1 MTYCYDFWQCKVSV
15 LCTLLTTY
23 PQHGPCMI
31 LQRNVKTRLYLRD
44 NLLSSSVGAAPA
56 GFWGCFAASLLSWP
70 RSANLQKALSQ
81 ELELWMENGK
91 NNKIK
96 EQFKAEMSTT
106 DHTLLPGS
114 PAVHLVSLCLICGH
128 LWCALSLSSHLV
140 SPCAPAASTGHH
152 SRTFSPHARCQATG
166 LACRRQA
173 VPSGSIIA
181 RREARYFIDTN
192 LKCAI

>member
-1 MTYCYDFWQCKVSV
+1 MTICDLFKVAPSARRA
-15 LCTLLTTY
+15 CGLLGGIR
-23 PQHGPCMI
+23 Q
-31 LQRNVKTRLYLRD
+31 LRCFR
-44 NLLSSSVGAAPA
+44 GRAA
-56 GFWGCFAASLLSWP
+56 
-70 RSANLQKALSQ
+70 RTLQKALRQ
-81 ELELWMENGK
+81 KLEMWMKNGK
-91 NNKIK
+91 SNKIK
-96 EQFKAEMSTT
+96 EHFKAEMSTT

-166 LACRRQA
+166 LACRR
-173 VPSGSIIA
+173 
-181 RREARYFIDTN
+181 RRCREAASQSPPQVAICISIN

>member
-1 MTYCYDFWQCKVSV
+1 MTYCYDFWQCKMPV
-15 LCTLLTTY
+15 LCALLTTY

-56 GFWGCFAASLLSWP
+56 GFWGCFAASLLSWS
-70 RSANLQKALSQ
+70 RSANLQKAPSQ
-81 ELELWMENGK
+81 ELEMWMENGK

-96 EQFKAEMSTT
+96 EQFKAKRSTT

-128 LWCALSLSSHLV
+128 LWCALSRSSHLV
-140 SPCAPAASTGHH
+140 HLLRVQTTICAPFLLTQGARPLALPAAGRRCRQAASQ
-152 SRTFSPHARCQATG
+152 SPPQVAICI
-166 LACRRQA
+166 
-173 VPSGSIIA
+173 SI
-181 RREARYFIDTN
+181 N

>member
-1 MTYCYDFWQCKVSV
+1 M
-15 LCTLLTTY
+15 
-23 PQHGPCMI
+23 
-31 LQRNVKTRLYLRD
+31 
-44 NLLSSSVGAAPA
+44 
-56 GFWGCFAASLLSWP
+56 
-70 RSANLQKALSQ
+70 
-81 ELELWMENGK
+81 WMENGK
-91 NNKIK
+91 KNKIK
-96 EQFKAEMSTT
+96 EQFKAEMSTR

-140 SPCAPAASTGHH
+140 HLLRVQITICAP
-152 SRTFSPHARCQATG
+152 FLLHARCQAIG

>member
-1 MTYCYDFWQCKVSV
+1 
-15 LCTLLTTY
+15 
-23 PQHGPCMI
+23 
-31 LQRNVKTRLYLRD
+31 
-44 NLLSSSVGAAPA
+44 
-56 GFWGCFAASLLSWP
+56 
-70 RSANLQKALSQ
+70 
-81 ELELWMENGK
+81 MENGK

-96 EQFKAEMSTT
+96 EHFKAEMSTT

-140 SPCAPAASTGHH
+140 HLLRVQITICAP
-152 SRTFSPHARCQATG
+152 FLLHARCQAIG

>member
-1 MTYCYDFWQCKVSV
+1 M
-15 LCTLLTTY
+15 
-23 PQHGPCMI
+23 
-31 LQRNVKTRLYLRD
+31 
-44 NLLSSSVGAAPA
+44 
-56 GFWGCFAASLLSWP
+56 
-70 RSANLQKALSQ
+70 
-81 ELELWMENGK
+81 WMENGK

-140 SPCAPAASTGHH
+140 HLLRVQITICAP
-152 SRTFSPHARCQATG
+152 FLLHARCQAIG

-173 VPSGSIIA
+173 LAA
-181 RREARYFIDTN
+181 RRACSSPQVAICISIN

>member
-1 MTYCYDFWQCKVSV
+1 M
-15 LCTLLTTY
+15 
-23 PQHGPCMI
+23 
-31 LQRNVKTRLYLRD
+31 
-44 NLLSSSVGAAPA
+44 
-56 GFWGCFAASLLSWP
+56 
-70 RSANLQKALSQ
+70 
-81 ELELWMENGK
+81 WMENGK

-166 LACRRQA
+166 LACRR
-173 VPSGSIIA
+173 
-181 RREARYFIDTN
+181 RRCREAASQSPLQVPIRISVGCIQTVPQQHHTAPGSSYYCRPAKWDKN
-192 LKCAI
+192 LP

>member
-1 MTYCYDFWQCKVSV
+1 MTYCYDFWQCKMSV
-15 LCTLLTTY
+15 LCALLTTY

-81 ELELWMENGK
+81 ELEMWMENGK

-152 SRTFSPHARCQATG
+152 SRTFSPHARCQTTG
-166 LACRRQA
+166 LACRR
-173 VPSGSIIA
+173 
-181 RREARYFIDTN
+181 RRCREA
-192 LKCAI
+192 ASQ

>member
-1 MTYCYDFWQCKVSV
+1 MTICDLF
-15 LCTLLTTY
+15 
-23 PQHGPCMI
+23 
-31 LQRNVKTRLYLRD
+31 
-44 NLLSSSVGAAPA
+44 LSSSVGAAPA

-70 RSANLQKALSQ
+70 RSANMQKALSQ
-81 ELELWMENGK
+81 ELEMWMENGK

-128 LWCALSLSSHLV
+128 LWCALSFSSHLV

-152 SRTFSPHARCQATG
+152 SRTFSPHQGARP
-166 LACRRQA
+166 LALPAAGRRSPQGEHA
-173 VPSGSIIA
+173 A
-181 RREARYFIDTN
+181 HRRWRSVLVST
-192 LKCAI
+192 

>member
-1 MTYCYDFWQCKVSV
+1 M
-15 LCTLLTTY
+15 
-23 PQHGPCMI
+23 
-31 LQRNVKTRLYLRD
+31 
-44 NLLSSSVGAAPA
+44 
-56 GFWGCFAASLLSWP
+56 
-70 RSANLQKALSQ
+70 
-81 ELELWMENGK
+81 WMENGK
-91 NNKIK
+91 KNKIK
-96 EQFKAEMSTT
+96 EQFKAEMSTR

-173 VPSGSIIA
+173 VPSGSIAEPTDMLRGAVVVPSLILDRPPGQA
-181 RREARYFIDTN
+181 PPVSIILSTCITCAELASSSGSTTGRNPDQQPT
-192 LKCAI
+192 LKYSNYRCHLLDSSPPSL

>member
-1 MTYCYDFWQCKVSV
+1 M
-15 LCTLLTTY
+15 
-23 PQHGPCMI
+23 
-31 LQRNVKTRLYLRD
+31 
-44 NLLSSSVGAAPA
+44 
-56 GFWGCFAASLLSWP
+56 
-70 RSANLQKALSQ
+70 
-81 ELELWMENGK
+81 WMENGK

-106 DHTLLPGS
+106 GHTLLPGS

-140 SPCAPAASTGHH
+140 HLLRVQITICAP
-152 SRTFSPHARCQATG
+152 FLLHARCQAIG

-173 VPSGSIIA
+173 LAA
-181 RREARYFIDTN
+181 RRASQLPAGENFICSN

>member
-1 MTYCYDFWQCKVSV
+1 MTYCYDFWQCKMSV
-15 LCTLLTTY
+15 LCALLTTY

-81 ELELWMENGK
+81 ELEMWMENGK

-128 LWCALSLSSHLV
+128 LWCALSLSSHRVHLLRAR
-140 SPCAPAASTGHH
+140 APFADIFAS
-152 SRTFSPHARCQATG
+152 SRCQAIG

-173 VPSGSIIA
+173 LAA
-181 RREARYFIDTN
+181 RRASQLPAGENFICSN

>member
-1 MTYCYDFWQCKVSV
+1 MQGVCAVRFADHLPSARPVHDPGNRSNDAAVSARPFLAFWMS
-15 LCTLLTTY
+15 L
-23 PQHGPCMI
+23 
-31 LQRNVKTRLYLRD
+31 RLR
-44 NLLSSSVGAAPA
+44 AAPA

-81 ELELWMENGK
+81 ELEMWMENGK

-106 DHTLLPGS
+106 GHTLLPGS

-128 LWCALSLSSHLV
+128 LWCALSLSGHLLRV
-140 SPCAPAASTGHH
+140 QTTICAPFLLTQGARPLALPAAGRRCRQAASQ
-152 SRTFSPHARCQATG
+152 SPPQVAIRI
-166 LACRRQA
+166 
-173 VPSGSIIA
+173 SI
-181 RREARYFIDTN
+181 N